1 MKMRIGAIAT
11 LGLLLQFC
19 GSSESS
25 STSSTAA
32 NEQEGTGSCLSLDEA
47 TGNIE
52 CREFKFTA
60 ERKDLIKDQCAG
72 SWAEQPC
79 QSGQEITD

>member
-1 MKMRIGAIAT
+1 MKRRLGVLAI
-11 LGLLLQFC
+11 LGFLIQFC

-25 STSSTAA
+25 STSSVASGEEEA
-32 NEQEGTGSCLSLDEA
+32 TGSCLSLDA
-47 TGNIE
+47 DTGNIE

-60 ERKDLIKDQCAG
+60 EKKEVVMDQCEG

-79 QSGQEITD
+79 QTSQEIAD